1 MFDFYCPLH
10 CDSYGARIIGRMLW
24 LPVLLL
30 SIAFQKFDD
39 VLRWWSGTREAS
51 SGSEVQHFRSLLADI
66 ESQPSDPLHP
76 ESYKASFSVESVLR
90 MGSLPADSYFRVV
103 QQFTPDYSP
112 SQFTQ
117 YESERTGM
125 RVVVVDQEGPKLYGF
140 FVLATEIKDDSGAPH
155 TLEHLCFMGS
165 KSYKYKGF
173 LDKLATRAY
182 SGTNAWT
189 ATDHTAYTLETAGW
203 AGFAQMLPI
212 YLEHVIVPTLTDS
225 GCVTEVHHIDG
236 EGNDAGVVY
245 SEMQGVQNTADE
257 LIDLRA
263 KRIVYPKGNGFR
275 YETGG
280 MLEQLRELTADRIR
294 DFHREMYQPKNLCL
308 ALFGEVDHDHLLK
321 ILNAFESTILED
333 IPSPSAPFKRPWV
346 DSEQTPPLEKSIIE
360 IVEFPE
366 EDESSGQ
373 IDIMFLGPHCSDTLL
388 TGALNVVLLYLAGS
402 PAALLD
408 NTIVEKE
415 QLASGV
421 YFQID
426 SRPRTEIA
434 FSISG
439 VETDKLESVEKRF
452 FEVLQNAMSKDLDM
466 SFMQDCI
473 ERQVRTSKFNTEA
486 TSTAFSD
493 HIISD
498 FLYGER
504 DGSTLKSIATMEAYD
519 ELSKWDQ
526 EQWRGFIKDNIS
538 HAHHVSILGKPSA
551 ALSSKLKSDEST
563 RIEQQ
568 KQALGPD
575 GLKKMQEK
583 LEKAKAENDKE
594 IPTDL
599 LARFKVPSTG
609 SIHFVNTSS
618 ARSGPALEVGRPLNK
633 YQSIVDADSSGNP
646 LFVDFEHIPSN
657 FVRVYLIISTEN
669 LPLELL
675 PLLSIYMEALFN
687 LPIQRNGQR
696 VDFEQ
701 VVVELERDTVGYDI
715 HSAGD
720 LGNIECLRVGLQVEV
735 ENYNLAIDWIKQLL
749 WTSVFEVDRL
759 QAVTAR
765 LLADIPESKRQGS
778 SMLSAVTSMIQ
789 LAPES
794 IGRCRSTLVQALY
807 LKRVKHLLKSDPEA
821 VVARFEQLRSKL
833 CQFENFRVLVIG
845 DLDKLKRPV
854 ASWKS
859 FLQNLDTDKPLSPLG
874 KRVERLSDAGKQP
887 GKLAYI
893 VPMPT
898 VDSSFA
904 SCTALGPKSF
914 GDPNLPALMV
924 ALSYLN
930 AVEGPLWVAVRG
942 PGLAYGTSMSYDIES
957 GHIHLDVYR
966 SPEAYKAFE
975 ASKKV
980 VEDHTSGVMEF
991 DPLMLEGAIS
1001 SIVVAF
1007 ANEQGTLASAA
1018 QASFIRQV
1026 MRGLPTDFM
1035 ETMLRKVR
1043 DIKVDQIKE
1052 VLKSIVLNLF
1062 TPGKADIIITCAPG
1076 LKDVRHLPSHV
1087 RLVQF
1092 IFTRE
1097 SKVVSNRSALH
1108 RRSKT
1113 SITFKMTMALSLQL
1127 EKTKKKTKKE
1137 RKMLKKISKMI
1148 ETLDLRLTIATI
1160 DQIERE
1166 S

>member
-1 MFDFYCPLH
+1 
-10 CDSYGARIIGRMLW
+10 MLW
-24 LPVLLL
+24 SLVLLL
-30 SIAFQKFDD
+30 SILFRRLDD
-39 VLRWWSGTREAS
+39 SSSWLSETTRVS
-51 SGSEVQHFRSLLADI
+51 RGSVVQQPRTELADL
-66 ESQPSDPLHP
+66 ESWPPADQNPDFCVTNVSLEPHC
-76 ESYKASFSVESVLR
+76 K
-90 MGSLPADSYFRVV
+90 MGSLKADSHFRVV
-103 QQFTPDYSP
+103 QQFTPEYSP
-112 SQFTQ
+112 NRFTQ

-140 FVLATEIKDDSGAPH
+140 FVLATEIHDDTGAPH

-165 KSYKYKGF
+165 KRYKYKGF

-203 AGFAQMLPI
+203 AGLAQILPI

-225 GCVTEVHHIDG
+225 ACVTEVHHIDG
-236 EGNDAGVVY
+236 DGNDAGVVY
-245 SEMQGVQNTADE
+245 SEMQGLQNTASE
-257 LIDLRA
+257 LIELRA
-263 KRIVYPKGNGFR
+263 KRIIYPERNGFR

-280 MLEQLRELTADRIR
+280 MLEQLRNLTAERIR

-321 ILNAFESTILED
+321 ILNAFESTILDD
-333 IPSPSAPFKRPWV
+333 IPSPTAPFKRPWV
-346 DSEQTPPLEKSIIE
+346 DSEQTPPLLKSIIE
-360 IVEFPE
+360 TVEFPE
-366 EDESSGQ
+366 EDESVGQ
-373 IDIMFLGPHCSDTLL
+373 IEILFLGPHCTNDLL
-388 TGALNVVLLYLAGS
+388 TGALNIVLLYLAGS

-426 SRPRTEIA
+426 SRPRTEIS

-452 FEVLQNAMSKDLDM
+452 FQVLQDAMGKDLDM
-466 SFMQDCI
+466 GFMQDCI
-473 ERQVRTSKFNTEA
+473 DRQIRMFKFNTEA

-498 FLYGER
+498 FLYGKR
-504 DGSTLKSIATMEAYD
+504 DGSTMKTVATLD
-519 ELSKWDQ
+519 EYAKLSKWDQ
-526 EQWRGFIKDNIS
+526 EQWRTFIKDNIS
-538 HAHHVSILGKPSA
+538 HANHVSILGKPSA
-551 ALSSKLKSDEST
+551 ALSAKLKSDEAT

-568 KQALGPD
+568 KQKLGPE
-575 GLKKMQEK
+575 GLKRMQEK
-583 LEKAKAENDKE
+583 LDKAKAENDRE

-599 LARFKVPSTG
+599 LARFRVPSTE

-618 ARSGPALEVGRPLNK
+618 ARSGPALEVGRPQNR
-633 YQSIVDADSSGNP
+633 YQTIVDADSSHNT
-646 LFVDFEHIPSN
+646 LFLDFEHIPSN
-657 FVRVYLIISTEN
+657 FVRVYIIVSTQK

-675 PLLSIYMEALFN
+675 PLLSIYMEAFFN
-687 LPIQRNGQR
+687 LPVQRNGER
-696 VDFEQ
+696 IDFEQ

-715 HSAGD
+715 HDAGD
-720 LGNIECLRVGLQVEV
+720 LGNIECLRIGLQVELEKYTV
-735 ENYNLAIDWIKQLL
+735 AIDWIRQLL
-749 WTSVFEVDRL
+749 WKSVFEVDRL
-759 QAVTAR
+759 RAVTAR
-765 LLADIPESKRQGS
+765 LLADIPESKRKGS
-778 SMLSAVTSMIQ
+778 SMLDAVTSMIH

-807 LKRVKHLLKSDPEA
+807 LKNIKHLLKSNPEA

-845 DLDKLKRPV
+845 DLEKLKKPV
-854 ASWKS
+854 ASWKP
-859 FLQNLDTDKPLSPLG
+859 FLKTLDTSKPLSPLG
-874 KRVERLSDAGKQP
+874 KRVDRLSEAGQHP

-914 GDPNLPALMV
+914 DDPNLPALMV
-924 ALSYLN
+924 ALSYMN

-942 PGLAYGTSMSYDIES
+942 TGLAYGTSMSYDIES

-980 VEDHTSGVMEF
+980 VEDHTSGVMDF

-1026 MRGLPTDFM
+1026 MRGLPTDYM
-1035 ETMLRKVR
+1035 KKMLRKVR
-1043 DIKVDQIKE
+1043 DVKTDQIKH
-1052 VLKSIVLNLF
+1052 VLKSMVLNLF
-1062 TPGKADIIITCAPG
+1062 TPGKADVVITCAPG
-1076 LKDVRHLPSHV
+1076 LKDVRTRFPLS
-1087 RLVQF
+1087 F
-1092 IFTRE
+1092 SYFTNLLQGIKSSLE
-1097 SKVVSNRSALH
+1097 SVGFTPEIKDVD
-1108 RRSKT
+1108 
-1113 SITFKMTMALSLQL
+1113 FFQDDYGL
-1127 EKTKKKTKKE
+1127 EPAAEEEEDSQEEEDEVEEDGTE
-1137 RKMLKKISKMI
+1137 RDDAQ
-1148 ETLDLRLTIATI
+1148 EN
-1160 DQIERE
+1160 
-1166 S
+1166 

>member
-1 MFDFYCPLH
+1 MSWFL
-10 CDSYGARIIGRMLW
+10 
-24 LPVLLL
+24 VLLH
-30 SIAFQKFDD
+30 SILFLKFDD
-39 VLRWWSGTREAS
+39 ICRWWSERTEISCAS
-51 SGSEVQHFRSLLADI
+51 VAVAPQTQLVEVQTWPRAREQPEFCIPHLAL
-66 ESQPSDPLHP
+66 ESNV
-76 ESYKASFSVESVLR
+76 K
-90 MGSLPADSYFRVV
+90 MGSLKVDPHFRVI

-112 SQFTQ
+112 NRLTQ

-140 FVLATEIKDDSGAPH
+140 FVLATEIHDDSGAPH

-182 SGTNAWT
+182 SSTNAWT

-245 SEMQGVQNTADE
+245 SEMQGVQNTANE
-257 LIDLRA
+257 LIELRA
-263 KRIVYPKGNGFR
+263 KRIIYPEKTGFR

-280 MLEQLRELTADRIR
+280 MLEQLRELSAQRIR
-294 DFHREMYQPKNLCL
+294 DFHRQMYQPKNLCL
-308 ALFGEVDHDHLLK
+308 ALFGEIDHDHLLK
-321 ILNAFESTILED
+321 ILNEFETTILDD
-333 IPSPSAPFKRPWV
+333 IPSPTAPFKRPWV
-346 DSEQTPPLEKSIIE
+346 DSEQTPSLRESVIE
-360 IVEFPE
+360 SVEFPE

-373 IDIMFLGPHCSDTLL
+373 VEILFLGPHCADPLSTA
-388 TGALNVVLLYLAGS
+388 ALNVALLYLAGS

-426 SRPRTEIA
+426 SRPKTEIS

-439 VETDKLESVEKRF
+439 VETEKLEFVEKRF
-452 FEVLQNAMSKDLDM
+452 FEVLEEAMGKDLDM

-473 ERQVRTSKFNTEA
+473 DRSVRTYKYNSEA

-498 FLYGER
+498 FLYGKR
-504 DGSTLKSIATMEAYD
+504 DGSTMETVATLEEYTK
-519 ELSKWDQ
+519 LSHWSQ
-526 EQWRGFIKDNIS
+526 EQWRDFIKDNIS

-551 ALSSKLKSDEST
+551 ALSAKLKSEEAK
-563 RIEQQ
+563 RIDQQ
-568 KQALGPD
+568 KQELGPE
-575 GLKKMQEK
+575 GLKRMKEK
-583 LEKAKAENDKE
+583 LDKAKAENDKE
-594 IPTDL
+594 IPMDL
-599 LARFKVPSTG
+599 LAGFKVPSTD

-618 ARSGPALEVGRPLNK
+618 ARSGPALEVGRPQNR
-633 YQSIVDADSSGNP
+633 YQTIVDADDSQNP
-646 LFVDFEHIPSN
+646 LFLDFEHIPSN
-657 FVRVYLIISTEN
+657 FVRVYLIISTQN

-675 PLLSIYMEALFN
+675 PLLSVYMEAFFN
-687 LPIQRNGQR
+687 LPIRRNGQTIS
-696 VDFEQ
+696 FEQ

-720 LGNIECLRVGLQVEV
+720 VGNIESLRIGLQVELEKYTV
-735 ENYNLAIDWIKQLL
+735 AIGWMKQLL
-749 WTSVFEVDRL
+749 WNSVFDVARL
-759 QAVTAR
+759 EAVTAR
-765 LLADIPESKRQGS
+765 LLADIPESKRKGS
-778 SMLSAVTSMIQ
+778 SMLAAVNSMIH

-807 LKRVKHLLKSDPEA
+807 LRRVKNLLKSHPET

-845 DLDKLKRPV
+845 DLEKLKRPV
-854 ASWKS
+854 TTWKS
-859 FLQNLDTDKPLSPLG
+859 FLESLDTDKPLLPLG
-874 KRVERLSDAGKQP
+874 QRAERLSDAGKNP

-893 VPMPT
+893 VPMST

-904 SCTALGPKSF
+904 ACTALGPKSF
-914 GDPNLPALMV
+914 DDPDLPALMV
-924 ALSYLN
+924 ALSYMN

-942 PGLAYGTSMSYDIES
+942 TGLAYGTSMSYDIET

-975 ASKKV
+975 ASKKI
-980 VEDHTSGVMEF
+980 VEDHTNGVIAF

-1001 SIVVAF
+1001 SIVVGF
-1007 ANEQGTLASAA
+1007 ANEQGTLAGAA
-1018 QASFIRQV
+1018 QASFVRQV
-1026 MRGLPTDFM
+1026 MRGLPTDYM
-1035 ETMLRKVR
+1035 DKMLKKVR
-1043 DIKVDQIKE
+1043 DITIDQIKD
-1052 VLKSIVLNLF
+1052 VLKKVVLNLF
-1062 TPGKADIIITCAPG
+1062 TPGKANLVVTCAPG
-1076 LKDVRHLPSHV
+1076 LKDVRC
-1087 RLVQF
+1087 
-1092 IFTRE
+1092 
-1097 SKVVSNRSALH
+1097 
-1108 RRSKT
+1108 
-1113 SITFKMTMALSLQL
+1113 
-1127 EKTKKKTKKE
+1127 
-1137 RKMLKKISKMI
+1137 
-1148 ETLDLRLTIATI
+1148 
-1160 DQIERE
+1160 
-1166 S
+1166 